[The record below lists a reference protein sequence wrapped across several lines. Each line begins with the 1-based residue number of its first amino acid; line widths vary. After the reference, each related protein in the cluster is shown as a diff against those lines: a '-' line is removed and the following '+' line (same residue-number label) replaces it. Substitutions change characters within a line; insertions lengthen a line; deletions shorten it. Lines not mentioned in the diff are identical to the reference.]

1 MFTGAPFQICF
12 VIIGHKRVYLT
23 LFILYR
29 YYKDLLF
36 VLVSKLYLHGSPV
49 GDFNAKCASWYSKDN
64 SANEGLK
71 LRLLTPT
78 TEGSKLK
85 LLTSQS
91 GLNQITNEPTHI
103 TKNYSTCIDLLF
115 TSETNLVTESGVHS
129 LLYSNCHHQTAFA
142 KFDLIIFLFSSLRKK
157 CMVL

>member
-1 MFTGAPFQICF
+1 MYRFPSQNREEFNTFLGNLESNLKTVSLFNPF
-12 VIIGHKRVYLT
+12 LT
-23 LFILYR
+23 NLI
-29 YYKDLLF
+29 
-36 VLVSKLYLHGSPV
+36 
-49 GDFNAKCASWYSKDN
+49 GDFNAKYASWYSKDN
-64 SANEGLK
+64 SGNEGLK

-91 GLNQITNEPTHI
+91 GLNQIINEPTHI

-129 LLYSNCHHQTAFA
+129 LLYPNCHHQTAFA
-142 KFDLIIFLFSSLRKK
+142 KFDLRIFLSSSLRKK

>member
-1 MFTGAPFQICF
+1 MKHLQVCLNIEFSLGKKIC
-12 VIIGHKRVYLT
+12 R
-23 LFILYR
+23 
-29 YYKDLLF
+29 
-36 VLVSKLYLHGSPV
+36 
-49 GDFNAKCASWYSKDN
+49 GDFNAKYGSWYSKDN

-71 LRLLTPT
+71 LRLLT
-78 TEGSKLK
+78 
-85 LLTSQS
+85 SQF
-91 GLNQITNEPTHI
+91 GLNQIINEPTHI
-103 TKNYSTCIDLLF
+103 TKNCSTCIDLLF